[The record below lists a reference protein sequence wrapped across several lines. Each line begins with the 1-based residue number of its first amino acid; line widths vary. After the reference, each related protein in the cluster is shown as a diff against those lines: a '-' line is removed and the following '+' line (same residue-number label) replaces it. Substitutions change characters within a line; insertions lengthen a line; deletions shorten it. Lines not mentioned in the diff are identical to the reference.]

1 MKLNSDCV
9 RDVLLAVESADLD
22 EYISP
27 KTLHNSL
34 PQYSESEIEYTC
46 LILDEGGF
54 LIAIT
59 IQLPGQEIAAV
70 KSIVRLTYQGHEL
83 AAKIRDPERWP
94 KLKKGL
100 SAVRDYSISALSAVA
115 EGAVS
120 ASVSAVVS
128 GLI

>member
-1 MKLNSDCV
+1 MKLNPDCV

-27 KTLHNSL
+27 KTLHDSL
-34 PQYSESEIEYTC
+34 PQYSEREIEYTC
-46 LILDEGGF
+46 LILDEGGPI
-54 LIAIT
+54 IAT
-59 IQLPGQEIAAV
+59 TMQLPGQEIAAV

-83 AAKIRDPERWP
+83 TAKIRDPERWP

>member
-1 MKLNSDCV
+1 MKLNPDCV

-27 KTLHNSL
+27 KTLHNFL
-34 PQYSESEIEYTC
+34 P
-46 LILDEGGF
+46 LI
-54 LIAIT
+54 IAMT
-59 IQLPGQEIAAV
+59 VQLAGQDIPIV
-70 KSIVRLTYQGHEL
+70 KSIVRLTYRGHEL

-100 SAVRDYSISALSAVA
+100 SSVRDYSISALSAVA
-115 EGAVS
+115 EVALS

>member
-54 LIAIT
+54 IIAIT
-59 IQLPGQEIAAV
+59 IQLPGQEITAV

>member
-34 PQYSESEIEYTC
+34 PQYSEREIEYTC
-46 LILDEGGF
+46 LILDEGG
-54 LIAIT
+54 LIIAT
-59 IQLPGQEIAAV
+59 TMQLPGQEIAAV

-115 EGAVS
+115 EGVVS